1 MSVRRGGLG
10 RGLGALLGEG
20 AVPVSSSQEVV
31 REIPLSAITPN
42 PFQPRRSFG
51 DASLDELAASIAEY
65 GVLVPVIV
73 RRREG
78 GYELIAGERRW
89 RACAALKHASIPA
102 IVRSSD
108 DRETLELAI
117 VENLQR
123 EDLNPLEEA
132 AGFQYLIEEYGLTQE
147 EVARRLGKSRPS
159 VANTLRLLMLPES
172 IKMMLAAGE
181 LSAGHA
187 RALLS
192 APEEQRMQLAQRAA
206 AQGLTV
212 RSLERLAGA
221 VYPERSVVYAER
233 SRRGLRDL
241 SPDEHAFETRLRERF
256 GTHVALVRYGR
267 GGRIELRFQNDDEL
281 LRLGDLL
288 LPSET

>member
-1 MSVRRGGLG
+1 MSARRGLG
-10 RGLGALLGEG
+10 RGLAALLGEST
-20 AVPVSSSQEVV
+20 VPVSASQEVV

-42 PFQPRRSFG
+42 PFQPRRSF
-51 DASLDELAASIAEY
+51 DDTSLDELAASIAEY
-65 GVLVPVIV
+65 GVLVPVIL

-89 RACAALKHASIPA
+89 RACAALKRDSIPA

-147 EVARRLGKSRPS
+147 EVARRLGKSRPA
-159 VANTLRLLMLPES
+159 VANTLRLLTLSES
-172 IKMMLAAGE
+172 IKVMLAAGE

-187 RALLS
+187 RALLA
-192 APEEQRMQLAQRAA
+192 APEAQRMHLAQRAA
-206 AQGLTV
+206 GESLTV
-212 RSLERLAGA
+212 RALERLAGTVDPERRGA
-221 VYPERSVVYAER
+221 YPERR
-233 SRRGLRDL
+233 RRGLRDL

-256 GTHVALVRYGR
+256 GTHVAVVRYGR

-288 LPSET
+288 LPEGT